1 VVAKSPVTASSA
13 ILALAS
19 GPEGGAPGAGAVLE
33 VGAGVDVASAA
44 FAPAIDMKLP
54 ASKPA
59 VSSPEAAMIF
69 LFMFSS

>member
-1 VVAKSPVTASSA
+1 MPA
-13 ILALAS
+13 
-19 GPEGGAPGAGAVLE
+19 EGAAGAELE
-33 VGAGVDVASAA
+33 VEVGVDVASAA

-54 ASKPA
+54 ATRPA

>member
-1 VVAKSPVTASSA
+1 
-13 ILALAS
+13 
-19 GPEGGAPGAGAVLE
+19 VLE

-69 LFMFSS
+69 LFMFFPNCERFAR